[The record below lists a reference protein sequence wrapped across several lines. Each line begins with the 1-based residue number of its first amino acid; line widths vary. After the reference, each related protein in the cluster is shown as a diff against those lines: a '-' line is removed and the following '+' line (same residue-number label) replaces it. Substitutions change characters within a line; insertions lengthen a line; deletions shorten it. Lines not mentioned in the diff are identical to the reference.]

1 MLVFNLFNLKN
12 MKKTILYIATLA
24 VGAQLL
30 SSCKKELDVSAQ
42 DRVTL
47 DNYYKTPADAFAA
60 LVSVYD
66 RFGFQSGGLYDKSAI
81 MDVAGDDQL
90 AGGGG
95 PTDINDLQV
104 TEKFTLNAS
113 TGPQGYLWSRGY
125 GGIYRANVLLSKID
139 GIPMDAAL
147 KTRYIAETKA
157 MRAAFYFDL
166 VTFFKNVP
174 IIEGTVDPKDLYN
187 VTQAAPA
194 AVYAYVEKDLNDA
207 IPNLPVTVS
216 TLTEGGRLTKG
227 GAQAL
232 LGKVLLYEKKWQA
245 AADQFAPVNGTAP
258 GVSPSVYGYKLI
270 PNFADLWKTPNKF
283 NSESVIEFVHSTNS
297 NGGWGDAGASEGNLL
312 CIITGPRSYSALN
325 PAAPD
330 YYSGYSFLVVTK
342 AASDFL
348 HFDPRYAASIA
359 NLDSMKA
366 AGAATYQAG
375 YNNTGYFFNKFI
387 ARLSNKPAS
396 GQTELNFGQDQYEIR
411 LADTYLM
418 EAEAL
423 MNAGAAVGAGS
434 RAYTLL
440 NAVRARVGLN
450 PVAVTQANIEKERR
464 IELFGEGQ
472 RFPDLV
478 RWGKAAATLSYKG
491 FIAGRNEIFPIPQS
505 ELNNTKIEQSKEWG
519 GTK

>member
-1 MLVFNLFNLKN
+1 
-12 MKKTILYIATLA
+12 MKKKFLCLA
-24 VGAQLL
+24 VVAIGAQLL
-30 SSCKKELDVSAQ
+30 SSCKKELDVNSQ
-42 DRVTL
+42 ERITL

-60 LVSVYD
+60 LVAVYD
-66 RFGFQSGGLYDKSAI
+66 RFGFQAGGLYDKAAI

-113 TGPQGYLWSRGY
+113 VGPQSYLWSRGY

-139 GIPMDAAL
+139 AIPMDAAT
-147 KTRYIAETKA
+147 KARYIAECKA

-166 VTFFKNVP
+166 VTFFKNIP
-174 IIEGTVDPKDLYN
+174 IIEGTVDPNQLYD
-187 VTQAAPA
+187 VTQTTPA

-207 IPNLPVTVS
+207 IPVLPATVP
-216 TLTEGGRLTKG
+216 TATEGGRLTKG

-245 AADQFAPVNGTAP
+245 AADQFATVNGAAP
-258 GVSPSVYGYKLI
+258 GVSASVYGYKLL
-270 PNFADLWKTPNKF
+270 PNFADLWKPANKF
-283 NSESVIEFVHSTNS
+283 NSESVIEFTHSTNS
-297 NGGWGDAGASEGNLL
+297 NGGWSDAGATEGNLL
-312 CIITGPRSYSALN
+312 DIITGPRGYSQLN
-325 PAAPD
+325 ASAPD
-330 YYSGYSFLVVTK
+330 YFSGYSFLVFTK
-342 AASDFL
+342 AFFDFI
-348 HFDPRYAASIA
+348 HYDPRNAATVA
-359 NLDSMKA
+359 NLDSLKT
-366 AGAATYQAG
+366 AGVANYSPG
-375 YNNTGYFFNKFI
+375 YNNTGYFYGKYI
-387 ARLSNKPAS
+387 GRVSNKAATTP
-396 GQTELNFGQDQYEIR
+396 ELNFGQDEYEIR

-423 MNAGAAVGAGS
+423 LNAGAGVAAGS
-434 RAYTLL
+434 RAYVLL

-450 PVAVTQANIEKERR
+450 PVAVTQANIERERR
-464 IELFGEGQ
+464 LELAGEGL

-491 FIAGRNEIFPIPQS
+491 FVAGRNEIFPIPQS